1 MIRHNHH
8 EADEQVSY
16 GKGVVSMDKNTLIL
30 MALALILSI
39 TLIFTGSGSCNL
51 HSPIYINLSI
61 SKTPLV
67 NESADLT
74 CNVSS
79 IMDAPNTT
87 AIISL
92 PEGVELVSGELNGR
106 WDLKANDPVHL
117 NATIRFSKAGDFQIK
132 AAARRAID
140 ANNFW
145 GDSDSIYLTIGKEA
159 SSFTLPLPWAGYPSI
174 QESEDGVRAEAVE
187 GRVISIDPRAL
198 PRPDELPVASRG
210 QDSNLY
216 DSSSAIAEQSAEKM
230 PTKFGE
236 SLENATA
243 PASPGALLVKGTWL
257 YNGSDSVFR
266 TDDGDELLPCK
277 RMLVEVVKASNL
289 SQVLGIGFTNSNG
302 AFSINISNDGSA
314 FYIFLWTYTSYG
326 PGYELRVV
334 DPSNTS
340 LTGLNGVYYWH
351 AGPFTSSDGTFN
363 MGRAWPNPIYP
374 RYRACWLHQ
383 DLWRADD
390 FLYDYGLKGYQA
402 TIAWSP
408 TINVGTY
415 YTHGGQIRIAAGKE
429 YASHVVIHEYG
440 HNYMYREY
448 GNYFPPFDCPT
459 HWVENCYDNGCG
471 WTEGWADFFCIAV
484 NNDTVYKDPDFSF
497 DFEPGDWDTPGYCD
511 GPTCEGRV
519 AGALWDIF
527 DSNPD
532 GIDLSAYSWGY
543 DEIANVFVNANQN
556 IFADFWNQWR
566 GYGYSDDA
574 AHCLWQNTIDPGIN
588 LRPNTPATPTGPGT
602 GYTGT
607 SYAFSTSAID
617 PRDGNNV
624 RFAFDWGDG
633 TYTTTGYVPS
643 NTTASASHVWTSAG
657 TKSIKANATDSNGLS
672 SYLWSDQTTIE
683 IVNIASVPVY
693 RMYSP
698 SQTDHFYTTNY
709 DEYTTHA
716 PAVGYIGEGI
726 LGNIYGSSQIGT
738 IPIYRMYSPS
748 QTDHF
753 YTTNYDEYTI
763 HAPAVGYIG
772 EGILGNIYGSSQTGT
787 IPIYRMYSPSQTDHF
802 YTTSYYEY
810 STIAPTVG
818 YIGEG
823 ILGYMIQPVG
833 LAEGDDLPNNLVNAT
848 SMERGNGSAKLL
860 NEEI

>member
-1 MIRHNHH
+1 
-8 EADEQVSY
+8 
-16 GKGVVSMDKNTLIL
+16 MDKNTLIL

>member
-8 EADEQVSY
+8 EADEQVRY

-61 SKTPLV
+61 SKIPLV

-390 FLYDYGLKGYQA
+390 FLYDYGLEGYQA

>member
-1 MIRHNHH
+1 M
-8 EADEQVSY
+8 
-16 GKGVVSMDKNTLIL
+16 
-30 MALALILSI
+30 
-39 TLIFTGSGSCNL
+39 
-51 HSPIYINLSI
+51 
-61 SKTPLV
+61 
-67 NESADLT
+67 
-74 CNVSS
+74 
-79 IMDAPNTT
+79 
-87 AIISL
+87 
-92 PEGVELVSGELNGR
+92 
-106 WDLKANDPVHL
+106 
-117 NATIRFSKAGDFQIK
+117 
-132 AAARRAID
+132 
-140 ANNFW
+140 
-145 GDSDSIYLTIGKEA
+145 
-159 SSFTLPLPWAGYPSI
+159 PWAGYPSI
-174 QESEDGVRAEAVE
+174 QVSEEGVRAEAVE
-187 GRVISIDPRAL
+187 GGIISIDPRTL

-210 QDSNLY
+210 QDPGLY
-216 DSSSAIAEQSAEKM
+216 DSTSAIAEPSAEKM
-230 PTKFGE
+230 PMKFGE

-257 YNGSDSVFR
+257 YNGSDSIFR

-277 RMLVEVVKASNL
+277 RMLVEVVKANNL
-289 SQVLGIGFTNSNG
+289 SQVLGAGFTNSNG

-390 FLYDYGLKGYQA
+390 FLYDYGLQGYQA

-408 TINVGTY
+408 TIDAGTY
-415 YTHGGQIRIAAGKE
+415 YTHGGQIHIAAGKE

-484 NNDTVYKDPDFSF
+484 NNDTIYKDPDFSF
-497 DFEPGDWDTPGYCD
+497 DFEPGDWNTPGYCD

-532 GIDLSAYSWGY
+532 GIDLSAYNWGY
-543 DEIANVFVNANQN
+543 DEISNAFVNANQN

-574 AHCLWQNTIDPGIN
+574 AHCLWQNTVDPGIN
-588 LRPNTPATPTGPGT
+588 LRPNTPAAPTGPGT

-607 SYAFSTSAID
+607 SYTFSASAVD
-617 PRDGNNV
+617 PRDGNNLK
-624 RFAFDWGDG
+624 FTFDWGDG
-633 TYTTTGYVPS
+633 TYSNTGYVPS

-672 SYLWSDQTTIE
+672 SYLWSNQTTIE
-683 IVNIASVPVY
+683 IVVGNASPDKIGVFRNGGLYFDKNGDGYWTAGDTTGWFGATGDMPAAGDWDGNGKDEIAVFRNGGWY
-693 RMYSP
+693 FDKNGDGYW
-698 SQTDHFYTTNY
+698 TAGDTTGWFG
-709 DEYTTHA
+709 A
-716 PAVGYIGEGI
+716 AG
-726 LGNIYGSSQIGT
+726 
-738 IPIYRMYSPS
+738 
-748 QTDHF
+748 
-753 YTTNYDEYTI
+753 
-763 HAPAVGYIG
+763 
-772 EGILGNIYGSSQTGT
+772 
-787 IPIYRMYSPSQTDHF
+787 
-802 YTTSYYEY
+802 
-810 STIAPTVG
+810 
-818 YIGEG
+818 
-823 ILGYMIQPVG
+823 
-833 LAEGDDLPNNLVNAT
+833 DLPAAGDWDADGKDEIAVFR
-848 SMERGNGSAKLL
+848 SGGWYFDKNGDGYWTAGDTTGWF
-860 NEEI
+860 

>member
-289 SQVLGIGFTNSNG
+289 SQVLGIALYSLNN
-302 AFSINISNDGSA
+302 
-314 FYIFLWTYTSYG
+314 YI
-326 PGYELRVV
+326 
-334 DPSNTS
+334 
-340 LTGLNGVYYWH
+340 
-351 AGPFTSSDGTFN
+351 
-363 MGRAWPNPIYP
+363 
-374 RYRACWLHQ
+374 
-383 DLWRADD
+383 
-390 FLYDYGLKGYQA
+390 
-402 TIAWSP
+402 
-408 TINVGTY
+408 
-415 YTHGGQIRIAAGKE
+415 
-429 YASHVVIHEYG
+429 
-440 HNYMYREY
+440 
-448 GNYFPPFDCPT
+448 
-459 HWVENCYDNGCG
+459 
-471 WTEGWADFFCIAV
+471 
-484 NNDTVYKDPDFSF
+484 
-497 DFEPGDWDTPGYCD
+497 
-511 GPTCEGRV
+511 
-519 AGALWDIF
+519 
-527 DSNPD
+527 
-532 GIDLSAYSWGY
+532 
-543 DEIANVFVNANQN
+543 
-556 IFADFWNQWR
+556 
-566 GYGYSDDA
+566 
-574 AHCLWQNTIDPGIN
+574 
-588 LRPNTPATPTGPGT
+588 
-602 GYTGT
+602 
-607 SYAFSTSAID
+607 
-617 PRDGNNV
+617 
-624 RFAFDWGDG
+624 
-633 TYTTTGYVPS
+633 
-643 NTTASASHVWTSAG
+643 
-657 TKSIKANATDSNGLS
+657 
-672 SYLWSDQTTIE
+672 
-683 IVNIASVPVY
+683 
-693 RMYSP
+693 
-698 SQTDHFYTTNY
+698 
-709 DEYTTHA
+709 
-716 PAVGYIGEGI
+716 
-726 LGNIYGSSQIGT
+726 
-738 IPIYRMYSPS
+738 
-748 QTDHF
+748 
-753 YTTNYDEYTI
+753 
-763 HAPAVGYIG
+763 
-772 EGILGNIYGSSQTGT
+772 
-787 IPIYRMYSPSQTDHF
+787 
-802 YTTSYYEY
+802 
-810 STIAPTVG
+810 
-818 YIGEG
+818 
-823 ILGYMIQPVG
+823 
-833 LAEGDDLPNNLVNAT
+833 
-848 SMERGNGSAKLL
+848 
-860 NEEI
+860 